1 MNHSQ
6 ILKQSWYIL
15 WRYRILWVFGFL
27 VALTTSPSLQIAD
40 WDDSWNQNQGTV
52 IETGDNTINF
62 PGFDTTF
69 DISRAD
75 GSIII
80 TPRHGGEPSVIDLKE
95 GLNIELSG
103 AAERDLEEALRV
115 IGSSIP
121 PDVAE
126 IVVGSLLII
135 ALVVLGVIVLS
146 AVIRYPAEAA
156 LIKGVN
162 QHAKTN
168 KKAGLRELV
177 RLGWSRTA
185 WRFFLIDLV
194 VKLPIFVFFGLLFL
208 LALMPLL
215 LLISGEPAGWIFG
228 LVTSAALIF
237 LVIFLAT
244 VTSLVLSLLMQFF
257 RRACAIEDL
266 GVTASIV
273 RGWQVIRH
281 NLKDVFLM
289 ALLMIATTVG
299 WILAMVPLLV
309 LLTPVF
315 LAFIVLGG
323 LAAMAVLF
331 PVAGLAHLFLNDV
344 LAWVLAGMLALIV
357 FLPFVVAPYTFLRG
371 LLEVF
376 RSSNWT
382 LTYRVLQAQEKEVPE
397 PTKAEALLA
406 KA

>member
-1 MNHSQ
+1 
-6 ILKQSWYIL
+6 
-15 WRYRILWVFGFL
+15 
-27 VALTTSPSLQIAD
+27 
-40 WDDSWNQNQGTV
+40 
-52 IETGDNTINF
+52 
-62 PGFDTTF
+62 
-69 DISRAD
+69 
-75 GSIII
+75 
-80 TPRHGGEPSVIDLKE
+80 
-95 GLNIELSG
+95 
-103 AAERDLEEALRV
+103 
-115 IGSSIP
+115 
-121 PDVAE
+121 
-126 IVVGSLLII
+126 
-135 ALVVLGVIVLS
+135 
-146 AVIRYPAEAA
+146 
-156 LIKGVN
+156 
-162 QHAKTN
+162 
-168 KKAGLRELV
+168 
-177 RLGWSRTA
+177 
-185 WRFFLIDLV
+185 
-194 VKLPIFVFFGLLFL
+194 
-208 LALMPLL
+208 
-215 LLISGEPAGWIFG
+215 
-228 LVTSAALIF
+228 
-237 LVIFLAT
+237 
-244 VTSLVLSLLMQFF
+244 
-257 RRACAIEDL
+257 
-266 GVTASIV
+266 VTASIV